1 MARIPQPKAHEPI
14 RLIETKS
21 GPRYRVVL
29 DTSPKGAP
37 RRQITRTL
45 PTLGEARA
53 FVTKT
58 RAGLAAG
65 NFTAPNKVTL
75 RQLTEDWL
83 RSRRDIREVSR
94 NGYRSAITPILDR
107 IGERPAQSITRP
119 EIERLIE
126 RLEIE
131 GGRRSKALSH
141 RSIVYALGTLRQVLA
156 FGVSVGV
163 LAINPARDVKPR
175 RKRKGDRRDVAVW
188 EQDDLLRFREQVD
201 ADDAAWVRAAFRLTL
216 CGLRRSEVL
225 GLSWDAVDLDAGTVR
240 IEASRV
246 KTGKGY
252 KTERDDPKSDAS
264 ARTVAVETIHA
275 GTVAALRNLRAQQ
288 AAERLAADPTYDNPG
303 NLVVVDS
310 LGRGIHPEVYSLRFR
325 ALCSA
330 ANVARIRLHA
340 VRHTL
345 ALMLHRGGV
354 APADAASMLGH
365 TVGTHLAF
373 YVPKTERGAAT
384 AAQRLGELLAVR

>member
-29 DTSPKGAP
+29 DTAPKGAP
-37 RRQITRTL
+37 RRQVTRTL
-45 PTLGEARA
+45 PTLADARA
-53 FVTKT
+53 FVIKT
-58 RAGLAAG
+58 RAGLAGG
-65 NFTAPNKVTL
+65 NFTAPSKVTL

-94 NGYRSAITPILDR
+94 NGYRSALTPILDR
-107 IGERPAQSITRP
+107 VGERPAQSISRP
-119 EIERLIE
+119 EIERLME
-126 RLEIE
+126 RLETE
-131 GGRRSKALSH
+131 GGRRSKSLSH

-156 FGVSVGV
+156 FGVSIGV
-163 LAINPARDVKPR
+163 LASNPARDVRAR
-175 RKRKGDRRDVAVW
+175 RKRKGDRREVAVW
-188 EQDDLLRFREQVD
+188 EPSDLLRFRNHVD
-201 ADDAAWVRAAFRLTL
+201 ADETPWVRAAFRLTL

-225 GLSWDAVDLDAGTVR
+225 GLSWDAVDLESGTVR

-246 KTGKGY
+246 KTGNGY
-252 KTERDDPKSDAS
+252 QTERDDPKSDAS
-264 ARTVAVETIHA
+264 ARAVAMETIHPGTIASLRALSARQAVDRLAA
-275 GTVAALRNLRAQQ
+275 GTVY
-288 AAERLAADPTYDNPG
+288 ENPS
-303 NLVVVDS
+303 NLVVVDP

-325 ALCSA
+325 ALCNA
-330 ANVARIRLHA
+330 AGVAKIRLHA

-365 TVGTHLAF
+365 TVGTHLLF

-384 AAQRLGELLAVR
+384 AAHRLGELLAAT